1 MDIPVVKTREELRAL
16 IDSFSQK
23 QLDSIRS
30 EFLDGFA
37 DGYQIDRSGAN
48 QAYIEFLGGCVL
60 DWYDEVYSMLEGY
73 TAGLKPASVI
83 ANVWTRK
90 TKTGQAKVQS
100 SISTGEF
107 RSSVRKSAYLQAGMR
122 SFH

>member
-1 MDIPVVKTREELRAL
+1 MGFIVDVRRALMDIPVVKTREELRAL

-37 DGYQIDRSGAN
+37 DGYQIDRSAAN
-48 QAYIEFLGGCVL
+48 QAYIEFLEGCML

-73 TAGLKPASVI
+73 TAGLK
-83 ANVWTRK
+83 
-90 TKTGQAKVQS
+90 TG
-100 SISTGEF
+100 ISYRERMDG
-107 RSSVRKSAYLQAGMR
+107 QD
-122 SFH
+122 